1 MGCLQITFGVFNAL
15 IAIMGLACVG
25 VGGWALGN
33 KDSFIEEVTK
43 VVDKLKL
50 GDVIDVDRLE
60 SAAIILVIVGSL
72 AFLIAFVGCCG
83 AWKDNKCLLG
93 LFFIIMLLLCCVVIA
108 VVIIA
113 AVVPVDKIKEEL
125 ADNLK
130 KFNEGDAQ
138 AKEKA
143 KEFLDDIQ
151 KTFKCCGVNGPSDYT
166 NPPASCSTYKR
177 GCWTYAEEKFKGIQ
191 TPATITGIVLL
202 IVMVLATA
210 ISGYLYCTAGGRA
223 V

>member
-1 MGCLQITFGVFNAL
+1 VKMGCLQITFGVFNAL

-60 SAAIILVIVGSL
+60 SAAIMLVIVGTL
-72 AFLIAFVGCCG
+72 TFLIAFVGCCG

-108 VVIIA
+108 LVVVA
-113 AVVPVDKIKEEL
+113 ALNPVDKIKEEIKDYVNEFNNGNKT
-125 ADNLK
+125 AK
-130 KFNEGDAQ
+130 KFLVDFQE
-138 AKEKA
+138 
-143 KEFLDDIQ
+143 
-151 KTFKCCGVNGPSDYT
+151 TFECCGVNGRLDYNRT
-166 NPPASCSTYKR
+166 PPAGCEKYPR
-177 GCWTYAEEKFKGIQ
+177 GCWACVEEKFKGVQ
-191 TPATITGIVLL
+191 TPASITGIVLL
-202 IVMVLATA
+202 VLMVLATA
-210 ISGYLYCTAGGRA
+210 ISGYLYCTGEGRA